1 MNVDHRSKITLIPEF
16 SLSFS
21 QDAQRCPDERSLL
34 LQNVTPQTET
44 SQAERRA
51 RVPSQRERDAKAQ
64 LARRQGP
71 TGKQLR
77 LFYLCSLLC
86 LLSHLLHGVHV
97 GGLRA
102 AGLIS
107 VLFCSCSTPRK
118 FQANP
123 CPAQCCS
130 LCPLISSLAVVWEL
144 NWSSGLPL

>member
-1 MNVDHRSKITLIPEF
+1 MNVDHRSKITLMPKGALMRDHF
-16 SLSFS
+16 FYKTSHHRQKHHRRKDVPGSLY
-21 QDAQRCPDERSLL
+21 
-34 LQNVTPQTET
+34 
-44 SQAERRA
+44 
-51 RVPSQRERDAKAQ
+51 REKDAKAQ

-86 LLSHLLHGVHV
+86 LQSHLLHGVHV

-144 NWSSGLPL
+144 NWRSGLPL